1 MGRQTL
7 FSNFCKLRTMLG
19 VGINARG
26 SSRLKDVSWSG
37 YFSIPG
43 AILNLE
49 ESMYQCFDF
58 WGHMAVCQEAL
69 GKVAYHH
76 TACPVVQPDILA
88 GNVNIC
94 PQML

>member
-1 MGRQTL
+1 MGMGRQTL

-43 AILNLE
+43 LIQGA
-49 ESMYQCFDF
+49 
-58 WGHMAVCQEAL
+58 QE
-69 GKVAYHH
+69 
-76 TACPVVQPDILA
+76 PS
-88 GNVNIC
+88 
-94 PQML
+94 